1 MSSVFSI
8 LQQNTISYVLVNLFQ
23 TRLSNYGSCVPS
35 SVPNVNNPGSQ
46 LKDHVLVLL
55 FP

>member
-8 LQQNTISYVLVNLFQ
+8 LQQNSTSYILVDLFQ
-23 TRLSNYGSCVPS
+23 TTLSKYGSSVPS
-35 SVPNVNNPGSQ
+35 GVPNVNNPGSQ
-46 LKDHVLVLL
+46 LKDPVLVLL